1 MLMDVLCHV
10 HQNDTVCYNMYD
22 MLLLEAKQRRSGL
35 APAWARDVMTIRT
48 WSTNVPLCAGAP
60 MCVTS
65 VIAENTDVKH

>member
-35 APAWARDVMTIRT
+35 APA
-48 WSTNVPLCAGAP
+48 
-60 MCVTS
+60 
-65 VIAENTDVKH
+65 